1 MNGFYVLKTIP
12 EAISRLPKKEQ
23 QEASWAVMV
32 YGSTGELP
40 QDLSPAVQAL
50 MTLICPAM
58 DSANKQSAA
67 SRENGK
73 KGGRPKKE
81 ENPSETQEE
90 KSGNPS
96 ETQGEPEDNLSKTQ
110 GEPIEN
116 PSETQ
121 ENLFANRFEIG
132 FPLPPTPPN
141 PKQVTSNKREGT
153 PLTPLKTYEKPI
165 FDGVM
170 TKPSLE
176 AVILIARDQ
185 GMSES
190 EARKFYAYYD
200 AQGWK
205 FSNGLLIE
213 DVPSALM
220 RWNVKKDEF
229 SKPEA
234 KRPSVERKYTDS
246 QLAEIE
252 GSETFD
258 DIF

>member
-96 ETQGEPEDNLSKTQ
+96 ETQ

-220 RWNVKKDEF
+220 RWNIKKDEF

-246 QLAEIE
+246 QLAEIV

>member
-96 ETQGEPEDNLSKTQ
+96 ETQSEPEDNLSKTQ

-116 PSETQ
+116 PSKTQ
-121 ENLFANRFEIG
+121 ENLFANRFGIG

-141 PKQVTSNKREGT
+141 PYKIQVTSECYT
-153 PLTPLKTYEKPI
+153 PQTPQNPNETQVPNLDEVVTLAKGLGI
-165 FDGVM
+165 
-170 TKPSLE
+170 PSAE
-176 AVILIARDQ
+176 AK
-185 GMSES
+185 
-190 EARKFYAYYD
+190 KFFNYYK

-205 FSNGLLIE
+205 FGNGSPIT
-213 DVPSALM
+213 DFSAALQ
-220 RWNVKKDEF
+220 RWTNSGVGR
-229 SKPEA
+229 SKHFEG
-234 KRPSVERKYTDS
+234 ERKYTEE
-246 QLAEIE
+246 QLAAMM
-252 GSETFD
+252 GNADNFD
-258 DIF
+258 EF

>member
-32 YGSTGELP
+32 YGSTGEIP

-96 ETQGEPEDNLSKTQ
+96 ETQSEPEDNQ
-110 GEPIEN
+110 
-116 PSETQ
+116 
-121 ENLFANRFEIG
+121 IG
-132 FPLPPTPPN
+132 RAH
-141 PKQVTSNKREGT
+141 V
-153 PLTPLKTYEKPI
+153 
-165 FDGVM
+165 
-170 TKPSLE
+170 
-176 AVILIARDQ
+176 
-185 GMSES
+185 
-190 EARKFYAYYD
+190 
-200 AQGWK
+200 
-205 FSNGLLIE
+205 
-213 DVPSALM
+213 
-220 RWNVKKDEF
+220 
-229 SKPEA
+229 
-234 KRPSVERKYTDS
+234 
-246 QLAEIE
+246 
-252 GSETFD
+252 
-258 DIF
+258 

>member
-81 ENPSETQEE
+81 ENPSETQSEPE
-90 KSGNPS
+90 DNLS
-96 ETQGEPEDNLSKTQ
+96 ETQGEPIK
-110 GEPIEN
+110 N

-176 AVILIARDQ
+176 AVLLIARDQ

-213 DVPSALM
+213 DIPSALM

-246 QLAEIE
+246 QLAEIV